1 MSGQDQSR
9 WRRWWWREQFT
20 PGWLG
25 RLVNPFFFARRGL
38 HEALAEFFPQLQGD
52 VLDVGCGRKPYRHL
66 VPARSY
72 VGLDLDTPELR
83 ELGGADLFYEG
94 RKFPVADES
103 FDAVL
108 CSQVLEHIFT
118 PAEFLAEIRRVL
130 RPGGALLL
138 TTPFAWDEHS
148 QPYDFGRYSSFGLRH
163 VLEGAGFEIIAQHK
177 TCADG
182 RALVQ
187 LASAYVYKVVHSRY
201 RLLNWLSQLLLIAPV
216 NVGGGLVAWL
226 LPANPDFYL
235 DNVVLARRPATESVA
250 GTAPGGRREAGGGA

>member
-1 MSGQDQSR
+1 MSKPGPAR

-20 PGWLG
+20 PGPLG
-25 RLVNPFFFARRGL
+25 VFINPFFFARRGL
-38 HEALAEFFPQLQGD
+38 LDGLRGSFPQLQGE

-66 VPARSY
+66 VPAQRY

-83 ELGGADLFYEG
+83 ALGAADIFYDG
-94 RKFPVADES
+94 GSFPVEAGS

-118 PAEFLAEIRRVL
+118 PAEFLAEIHRVL
-130 RPGGALLL
+130 RPGGWLLL

-148 QPYDFGRYSSFGLRH
+148 QPHDFARYSSFGLRH
-163 VLEGAGFEIIAQHK
+163 VLEGAGYEVVTQVK

-187 LASAYVYKVVHSRY
+187 LAAAYLYKVVRCRSR
-201 RLLNWLSQLLLIAPV
+201 LANLLSQLLLIAPV
-216 NVGGGLVAWL
+216 NVCGALIAWL

-235 DNVVLARRPATESVA
+235 DNVVLARRATAAPAPHDA
-250 GTAPGGRREAGGGA
+250 GSAGRRGGAT